1 MGADKLNELVKR
13 ESLKLATNER
23 YEQGL
28 EQGRTEGIEQ
38 GIEQTIIAMFNQ
50 NIDLETI
57 SKIIKKS
64 IEEIETI
71 LNKN

>member
-23 YEQGL
+23 Y
-28 EQGRTEGIEQ
+28 EQ